1 VLIEIHSLKK
11 KKKHATNTNGGLVSK
26 KHSHEKHEA
35 YGDVFFLISK
45 KKKKTCAKKLKTH
58 VHRLLKTC
66 NNLSERPPIFF
77 VLSDIFIKVILTTS
91 SPNPGYADSIGTTSI
106 RKAHPP

>member
-35 YGDVFFLISK
+35 YGDVKQPTLNMFKETENSCPPTFE
-45 KKKKTCAKKLKTH
+45 
-58 VHRLLKTC
+58 
-66 NNLSERPPIFF
+66 NLQ
-77 VLSDIFIKVILTTS
+77 
-91 SPNPGYADSIGTTSI
+91 
-106 RKAHPP
+106 